1 MASWI
6 NLLNCIYPVGSIYCS
21 VASTSP
27 ASIIGG
33 TWTAIEEGAC
43 LGAAGSSFTANNYN
57 GTYKPTAAQVPTHTH
72 GTGINGMQYYIVRT
86 LSSGTSGRRY
96 FNTASGGKQ
105 VIISMDIDQSDYDD
119 YGLESATGINY
130 TGNNENAG
138 EAYYPYQYG
147 VYMWVRT
154 A

>member
-1 MASWI
+1 MS
-6 NLLNCIYPVGSIYCS
+6 NGLLLILKLDTLRFS
-21 VASTSP
+21 
-27 ASIIGG
+27 
-33 TWTAIEEGAC
+33 
-43 LGAAGSSFTANNYN
+43 
-57 GTYKPTAAQVPTHTH
+57 
-72 GTGINGMQYYIVRT
+72 